1 MAIQLSGVQLG
12 NIGGGPSSLT
22 LEDLADVL
30 IVTPQTGQ
38 YLRYNAGIS
47 EWQNAFINS
56 DVYSYLNTNLTS
68 SNGVNLVKTPGPN
81 TIDITLALSASGDA
95 TGNVSGGVLP
105 LTLANVNANV
115 GTFGSAS
122 QIPVFTTNAKGLITG
137 VTTVSFSGTS
147 PLATS
152 LAGGSVGALPYQ
164 SASSVTSFLTAGTS
178 SQVLI
183 SGTTPSWTNAP
194 TLSGAN
200 FSSIPNSAL
209 VGTGQITVGSTA
221 ISLGDT
227 VTTIAGLTSVT
238 STTFVGALTGTATN
252 STNAAI
258 TDDVASAPANFITM
272 VSTASG
278 NRPIKTSSTKLYF
291 VPSTGIL
298 TSTAFAGSGAG
309 LTNIPNSAL
318 TGSGAVTIG
327 STSVALGDT
336 ATTIAG
342 LTSLTSTSFTG
353 ALTGNAST
361 ATLATTATNVGGGT
375 TGAVPYQTAVSTT
388 ALLAAGT
395 SSQVLVSGT
404 TPSWSNTPTLTGT
417 NFTSIPNGAL
427 SNSSVTVGS
436 TAIALG
442 ATTTTLAGLTSV
454 TSTSFTGALTG
465 AASANVLKAG
475 DTMTGL
481 LILSGD
487 PVNALGAVTK
497 QYADGISSGVNVH
510 AACATITTAP
520 LAACTYNNGT
530 GGVGATLTCNTN
542 IVLGTIGGYAGL
554 VVTSRVL
561 VKDQVSGLQNGI
573 YEVSSL
579 GVVGVSPWILT
590 RAADFDGSP
599 TSEVVSGDLTYIQ
612 SGSNAGSQ
620 WVQTANGTG
629 VPGPYIIIGTDVLVF
644 GQFAGSGTYTAG
656 TGIDITTGIIS
667 NTGVLSNI
675 AGTNISVSGAT
686 GNVTIS
692 VTGTV
697 PSATSATTAT
707 NIAGGAAGSINYQ
720 TAASTTALLAAGT
733 SSQVLVS
740 GTTPGWTNTP
750 TLTGTNFT
758 GVGNGALTNS
768 SVTFGSTS
776 VSLGGSSAS
785 IAGLT
790 SVTATTFTGALVGNA
805 STATSSTNATNTAVT
820 DDTTT
825 NATKYISWVD
835 ATSGNN
841 PIKVSST
848 KLTINPSTGVL
859 TAIQFSG
866 SGAGLTSIPN
876 SALTNSSVTVGST
889 SIALGDSATSLAGL
903 TSVTS
908 TSFIG
913 ALTGNASTATSSTT
927 ATNLAAGAAGSLPY
941 QSASGTTTML
951 TAGTNGFVLTLAAGV
966 PTWAASTGG
975 VTSITGTANQITA
988 SASTGAVTL
997 SLPATI
1003 TGLTS
1008 VSSTGFTGALTGNA
1022 TTATTATNIAAGAAG
1037 SIPYQTAAST
1047 TSLLAAGTNGFVL
1060 TLSGGLPT
1068 WAANGST
1075 TTFVEQSTTATASQ
1089 TTFSVTGGYLAGLIS
1104 VYYNGLLLTNGVD
1117 YTASNGTT
1125 FVLTTGATVG
1135 AELVSRAFTG
1145 LSIAN
1150 ALPLTGGTLTGA
1162 LTATSFTGSG
1172 AGLTNIPNGALTN
1185 SKVTIGSTDVA
1196 LGATVTTFAGLTTLT
1211 ASGTITAGTF
1221 NATSTK
1227 RVKKAIKNLGK
1238 SYLTKF
1244 ADLKPREYDRKDY
1257 VAHEFGFVA
1266 EEMALVYPEI
1276 VGIDSGGQPNGI
1288 DYGKLSAILT
1298 AKVQEQQ
1305 TTIDKLQSQ
1314 MTKVME
1320 MLKGLK

>member
-12 NIGGGPSSLT
+12 NIGGGPSSVT

-38 YLRYNAGIS
+38 YLRYNASIS

-194 TLSGAN
+194 TLSGVN

-318 TGSGAVTIG
+318 TGSGAITIG

-336 ATTIAG
+336 ETTIAG
-342 LTSLTSTSFTG
+342 LTSVTSTTFVG

-361 ATLATTATNVGGGT
+361 ATLATTSTNVAGGT

-427 SNSSVTVGS
+427 SNSSITVGS

-454 TSTSFTGALTG
+454 TSTTFVGALTG

-487 PVNALGAVTK
+487 PVAAMGAVTK
-497 QYADGISSGVNVH
+497 QYADGIASGVNIH
-510 AACATITTAP
+510 AACDTATTTA
-520 LAACTYNNGT
+520 LATSTYNNGT
-530 GGVGATLTCNTN
+530 GGVGATLTATANG
-542 IVLGTIGGYAGL
+542 VLGTIGGYAGL
-554 VVTSRVL
+554 IVTNRVL
-561 VKDQVSGLQNGI
+561 VKNQVAGLQNGI
-573 YEVSSL
+573 YVVTSL
-579 GVVGVSPWILT
+579 GSAGTPWILT
-590 RAADFDGSP
+590 RADDFDGSP
-599 TSEVVSGDLTYIQ
+599 ASEVVAGDLTYVSNGTN
-612 SGSNAGSQ
+612 SGTQ
-620 WVQTANGTG
+620 WVQTAVGTG
-629 VPGPYIIIGTDVLVF
+629 TGGPGSYIIIGTDAIVF
-644 GQFAGSGTYTAG
+644 GQFAGSGTLTAG
-656 TGIDITTGIIS
+656 SGIDITTNVIS

-686 GNVTIS
+686 GNVTIA

-697 PSATSATTAT
+697 PSATTATTAT

-740 GTTPGWTNTP
+740 GTTPSWSNTP

-758 GVGNGALTNS
+758 GIGNGALTNS
-768 SVTFGSTS
+768 SVTLGSTS

-805 STATSSTNATNTAVT
+805 STATSATNATNTTIT
-820 DDTTT
+820 DDTST

-841 PIKVSST
+841 PVKVSST

-859 TAIQFSG
+859 TATSFAG

-876 SALTNSSVTVGST
+876 SALTNSSVTIGST
-889 SIALGDSATSLAGL
+889 SVALGVTATTLVGL

-908 TSFIG
+908 TTFVG
-913 ALTGNASTATSSTT
+913 ALTGNASTSTSATT

-975 VTSITGTANQITA
+975 VTSIAGTANQITA

-1003 TGLTS
+1003 NGLTS

-1060 TLSGGLPT
+1060 TVAGGLPT
-1068 WAANGST
+1068 WAANAST
-1075 TTFVEQSTTATASQ
+1075 TSFVEESTTATASQ
-1089 TTFSVTGGYLAGLIS
+1089 TTFNVTGGYLAGLIS

-1145 LSIAN
+1145 LTIAN

-1162 LTATSFTGSG
+1162 LIGTSITMSG
-1172 AGLTNIPNGALTN
+1172 
-1185 SKVTIGSTDVA
+1185 
-1196 LGATVTTFAGLTTLT
+1196 TVT
-1211 ASGTITAGTF
+1211 ASTF

-1276 VGIDSGGQPNGI
+1276 VGVDSGGQPNGI

-1314 MTKVME
+1314 MTKVMG